1 MKSEDLQKI
10 VTKAESLNGDIND
23 AICVVAAMFESTSR
37 HLKEIKMQLKEI
49 KMQLNEIK
57 MQQNEILSS
66 ISERLDKIEQHTTDW
81 VYRAIVED

>member
-37 HLKEIKMQLKEI
+37 HLKEIKMQL
-49 KMQLNEIK
+49 NEIK